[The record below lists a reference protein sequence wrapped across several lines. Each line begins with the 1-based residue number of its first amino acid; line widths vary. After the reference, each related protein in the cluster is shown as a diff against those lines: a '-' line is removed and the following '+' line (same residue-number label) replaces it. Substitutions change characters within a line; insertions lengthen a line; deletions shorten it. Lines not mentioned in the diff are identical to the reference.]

1 MSVSW
6 LPVWEDVGSP
16 YRAHPKII
24 QFLYMA
30 LNCAMH
36 FWYNTRTKAKTR
48 INMTIKKYTELVL
61 NDRLDNFLRRVIS
74 RRSRG
79 NVRLQRGSILSS
91 MQYANQ
97 KKQVLSYVFR

>member
-36 FWYNTRTKAKTR
+36 FWYNVPRSDTHCVFVTQKE
-48 INMTIKKYTELVL
+48 TE
-61 NDRLDNFLRRVIS
+61 
-74 RRSRG
+74 
-79 NVRLQRGSILSS
+79 
-91 MQYANQ
+91 
-97 KKQVLSYVFR
+97 KWTT

>member
-1 MSVSW
+1 
-6 LPVWEDVGSP
+6 
-16 YRAHPKII
+16 
-24 QFLYMA
+24 
-30 LNCAMH
+30 
-36 FWYNTRTKAKTR
+36 
-48 INMTIKKYTELVL
+48 MTIKKYTELVL

-79 NVRLQRGSILSS
+79 NVRLQRGSVLSS

>member
-1 MSVSW
+1 
-6 LPVWEDVGSP
+6 
-16 YRAHPKII
+16 
-24 QFLYMA
+24 
-30 LNCAMH
+30 
-36 FWYNTRTKAKTR
+36 
-48 INMTIKKYTELVL
+48 MTIKKYTELVL